1 MAGYTKEEYDNLY
14 SFRVER
20 YLGGFPVADI
30 GVRPEFRCHYHKAMM
45 KPVLATMWANI
56 QPVLQI
62 QSTDY
67 VAIVGAGFGWGVEA
81 AIAETGATI
90 VGVDIS
96 DYIATEQG
104 NTETA
109 ELRAL
114 ITANGLDPDTGRGA
128 EILAFLD
135 DGQPR
140 SNVVVLQEDMQT
152 NQSRNAIRSAL
163 GNNNPTVVVFE
174 DLVDDTTTDQEITA
188 ANNYANLWAGQ
199 QRIIWIYRGT
209 PLRSLQDLQTL
220 TGSEVITPDG
230 QTHLGAPA

>member
-20 YLGGFPVADI
+20 YMPNGFLDM
-30 GVRPEFRCHYHKAMM
+30 GVRPEFRCHYHKFFM
-45 KPVLATMWANI
+45 KPILATMWSRL
-56 QPVLQI
+56 QPILQI

-67 VAIVGAGFGWGVEA
+67 VAVVGAGFGWGVEA
-81 AIAETGATI
+81 VIAESGATV
-90 VGVDIS
+90 VGIDIS
-96 DYIATEQG
+96 DYIVTEQS

-128 EILAFLD
+128 EILAFID

-152 NQSRNAIRSAL
+152 NQSRNAIRAAL

-174 DLVDDTTTDQEITA
+174 DLVDDTVTDQEITA

-199 QRIIWIYRGT
+199 QRIIWIYRPKPGRT
-209 PLRSLQDLQTL
+209 PQELQTL

-230 QTHLGAPA
+230 SLHLVP